1 MNISNDIKSV
11 NCYELI
17 ETYRKSNKVNIVYY
31 TSIKLVF
38 IYFKL
43 FHTWPMKKYGMP
55 R

>member
-11 NCYELI
+11 DYYKII
-17 ETYRKSNKVNIVYY
+17 EKVNIVYY